1 MFVYLLILEATWKKI
16 FDDCKHGINTYVTL
30 IRVAT
35 FWRTEMRRDRNVG
48 RESDWVGGRGR
59 GWGWGGGGE
68 KEWRVFDEACR
79 EGKGGEEEEEAEEE
93 EEEEEEVEEEE
104 EEEEGDVL
112 FRVSIE
118 DFGSTHSTF
127 CKYFSSLSSNFSLSR
142 KSSFI
147 LFITTLLF
155 LPSSTDIR
163 LFSLIAS
170 LILSVSESLNIIWT
184 ANSMKCILDLH
195 ISCDVSWICKCNLN
209 YFQVEYVWYDIKN
222 SISETKF
229 DLRDIDN
236 KKQQLE

>member
-35 FWRTEMRRDRNVG
+35 FWRTEIRRDRNVG
-48 RESDWVGGRGR
+48 RESDWVGGRGI
-59 GWGWGGGGE
+59 GWGGGE
-68 KEWRVFDEACR
+68 EREWRVFDEACR
-79 EGKGGEEEEEAEEE
+79 EGKGGEEEEE
-93 EEEEEEVEEEE
+93 
-104 EEEEGDVL
+104 EEGADIL
-112 FRVSIE
+112 FKVSIV

-127 CKYFSSLSSNFSLSR
+127 CKYFSSLSSNFSLSG

-147 LFITTLLF
+147 LLITTLLI

-163 LFSLIAS
+163 FFSLIAS
-170 LILSVSESLNIIWT
+170 LILSVSESHNIIWT
-184 ANSMKCILDLH
+184 ANSMKCILDLQ
-195 ISCDVSWICKCNLN
+195 ISWDVSSTCICNLH

-229 DLRDIDN
+229 DPHDVDN

>member
-1 MFVYLLILEATWKKI
+1 MILEATWKKI

-30 IRVAT
+30 IRVVT
-35 FWRTEMRRDRNVG
+35 FWRTEIRRDRNVG
-48 RESDWVGGRGR
+48 RESDWVGGRGI
-59 GWGWGGGGE
+59 GWGGGE
-68 KEWRVFDEACR
+68 EREWRVFDEACR
-79 EGKGGEEEEEAEEE
+79 EGKGGEEEEEA
-93 EEEEEEVEEEE
+93 
-104 EEEEGDVL
+104 DVL
-112 FRVSIE
+112 FKVSIV

-127 CKYFSSLSSNFSLSR
+127 CKSFSSLSSNFSLRR
-142 KSSFI
+142 KSSFLLLI
-147 LFITTLLF
+147 NTLLF

-170 LILSVSESLNIIWT
+170 LTLSVSESLNIIRT

-195 ISCDVSWICKCNLN
+195 ISCDVSWTCKCNLN
-209 YFQVEYVWYDIKN
+209 YFQVEYVWYDNII